1 MLQNRRRV
9 AAGCW
14 VVVGLPILASFV
26 QATVALFEATVTTI
40 PLIGLVV

>member
-9 AAGCW
+9 SAGCW
-14 VVVGLPILASFV
+14 AVAGLPILASFV
-26 QATVALFEATVTTI
+26 QATVALFETTATTI